1 MRFWFNAFYLL
12 KDAIISKNSRPY
24 NNTKPLLIKL
34 VTFNYRIY
42 FLLFLRMNPLMNF
55 IMSKKF
61 LPVLLVLICGG
72 LFVTYGVMGRGD
84 HDNDNPKT
92 KYETVLKNVGI
103 VLEQGHYSPKKID
116 DKFSEEVLKKYEDGL
131 DPDKYIFYQKDIND
145 FKKYQDKIDDEI
157 HGAPLESFYA
167 ISKSYLARLNEVAK
181 NYKEILSKPFDFTKN
196 ESLQLDGDKRNY
208 PQTEA
213 ERYDYSRKRLKYLV
227 LGRFID
233 LQDERAKQSK
243 DSAYKPDSA
252 LEREA
257 REKVEKQMDRFFLT
271 LKNHNTPDDMFSD
284 FVNAI
289 TSSMDPHT
297 TYFNPTDKRGFDELL
312 SGTFYGIGAQLKE
325 TDGKIKIASLITG
338 GPAWKSGEIQP
349 EDEIIKVAQ
358 GNAPPVDVTGYAV
371 TDAVKLIRGEQKGSE
386 VRLTLKKA
394 DGTIKVAPIL
404 RDKIS
409 LDDTFA
415 KSAVVN
421 DGTNKIGY
429 IYLPEFY
436 ADFDDPSARRS
447 ATDVAREVQK
457 LKDAKVD
464 GIVIDLRGNG
474 GGSLNDVVDMAG
486 LFIEDG
492 PIVQVK
498 GRDEKAS
505 VLSDRD
511 KDVLYSGPLAVMVDE
526 MSASASEIFAAA
538 IQDYHR
544 GVIIGSTSTY
554 GKGTVQRS
562 ISLDPQSEN
571 PLFSRPSQGLGDV
584 KLTFR
589 KFYRINGG
597 ATQLRGVVPDIVI
610 PDRLENVKFR
620 EKDNPDALNWD
631 EIPKASYTTWNPG
644 YSFNSIV
651 SEENN
656 ELSKSPVFKGIREDV
671 DLLDKYND
679 AETPLNIKK
688 YREQLEQVK
697 SISKKLDSLDKL
709 SVDLPVHN
717 IVSDSLAITG
727 DSEKVEKNKQFL
739 KRISNDIYI
748 SQTVKVINKM
758 IGQEQLAQRK

>member
-1 MRFWFNAFYLL
+1 
-12 KDAIISKNSRPY
+12 
-24 NNTKPLLIKL
+24 
-34 VTFNYRIY
+34 
-42 FLLFLRMNPLMNF
+42 
-55 IMSKKF
+55 MSKKF
-61 LPVLLVLICGG
+61 LPVLLVLIFGS
-72 LFVTYGVMGRGD
+72 LLITYGVMGRSD
-84 HDNDNPKT
+84 RDDDNPKT
-92 KYETVLKNVGI
+92 KYEKILKNVGI
-103 VLEQGHYSPKKID
+103 VLEQGHYNPKKID
-116 DKFSEEVLKKYEDGL
+116 DKFSEEVLNKYEEGL
-131 DPDKYIFYQKDIND
+131 DPDKYIFYQKDIDD

-157 HGAPLESFYA
+157 HGAPLQSFYA
-167 ISKSYLARLNEVAK
+167 ISKTYLVRLDEIAK
-181 NYKEILSKPFDFTKN
+181 SSKQILATPFDFTKD
-196 ESLQLDGDKRNY
+196 ESLQLDGDKRTY
-208 PQTEA
+208 PKTEA
-213 ERYDYSRKRLKYLV
+213 ERYDYNRKRLKYLV
-227 LGRFID
+227 LGRYVD
-233 LQDERAKQSK
+233 LQDERAKQPK
-243 DSAYKPDSA
+243 DSVYKADST

-257 REKVEKQMDRFFLT
+257 REAVGKQMDRYFME

-325 TDGKIKIASLITG
+325 DDGKIKIASLITG
-338 GPAWKSGEIQP
+338 GPAWKSGEIKP

-358 GNAPPVDVTGYAV
+358 GSETPVDVTGYAV
-371 TDAVKLIRGEQKGSE
+371 TDAVKLIRGETKGSE

-394 DGTIKVAPIL
+394 DGTIKVVPII

-415 KSAVVN
+415 KSAIIN
-421 DGTNKIGY
+421 DGVNKIGY

-436 ADFDDPSARRS
+436 ANFDDPSARRS
-447 ATDVAREVQK
+447 ATDVAKEVQK

-464 GIVIDLRGNG
+464 GLVIDLRGNG

-486 LFIEDG
+486 LFIKDG

-498 GRDEKAS
+498 GRNEKTS

-511 KDVLYSGPLAVMVDE
+511 DNILYSGPLAVMVDE

-571 PLFSRPSQGLGDV
+571 ILFSSPDEGLGDI

-597 ATQLRGVVPDIVI
+597 ATQLRGVVPDIII

-620 EKDNPDALNWD
+620 EKDNPDALSWD
-631 EIPKASYTTWNPG
+631 EIPKANYTTWNPG
-644 YSFNSIV
+644 YSFNTVV
-651 SEENN
+651 SQENAQ
-656 ELSKSPVFKGIREDV
+656 LSQSPVFNGIRNDV
-671 DLLDKYND
+671 NLLDKFND
-679 AETPLNIKK
+679 EEAPLNIKQ
-688 YREQLEQVK
+688 YRARNEEIK
-697 SISKKLDSLDKL
+697 SISKKLDSISKL
-709 SVDLPVHN
+709 KVDLPVHN
-717 IVSDSLAITG
+717 IASDSLALDN
-727 DSEKVEKNKQFL
+727 DSAKISRNKDFL
-739 KRISNDIYI
+739 KHISDDIYI
-748 SQTVKVINKM
+748 NQTVKVVDKM
-758 IGQEQLAQRK
+758 IGEEQIAERK

>member
-1 MRFWFNAFYLL
+1 
-12 KDAIISKNSRPY
+12 
-24 NNTKPLLIKL
+24 
-34 VTFNYRIY
+34 
-42 FLLFLRMNPLMNF
+42 
-55 IMSKKF
+55 MSKKF
-61 LPVLLVLICGG
+61 LPVLLVLVCSG
-72 LFVTYGVMGRGD
+72 LLVTYGVMGRGD
-84 HDNDNPKT
+84 HGNDDPKT
-92 KYETVLKNVGI
+92 KYEKILKNVGI

-116 DKFSEEVLKKYEDGL
+116 DKFSEEVLGKYEDGL
-131 DPDKYIFYQKDIND
+131 DPDKYIFYQKDIDD
-145 FKKYQDKIDDEI
+145 FKKYQDRIDDEI
-157 HGAPLESFYA
+157 HGAPLQSYYA
-167 ISKSYLARLNEVAK
+167 VSKTYLSRLDEVSK
-181 NYKEILSKPFDFTKN
+181 MYKEILSKPFDFSKD
-196 ESLQLDGDKRNY
+196 ESLQLDGDKRHY
-208 PQTEA
+208 PTTPA
-213 ERYDYSRKRLKYLV
+213 ERYDYGRKRLKYLV
-227 LGRFID
+227 LGRFVD
-233 LQDERAKQSK
+233 LQDDRAKLKRK
-243 DSAYKPDSA
+243 DTAYKADAA
-252 LEREA
+252 LEKEA
-257 REKVEKQMDRFFLT
+257 REVVSRQMDRYFLT

-297 TYFNPTDKRGFDELL
+297 TYFAPVDKRSFDELL
-312 SGTFYGIGAQLKE
+312 SGTFFGIGAQLKE
-325 TDGKIKIASLITG
+325 EDGKIKISSLITG
-338 GPAWKSGEIQP
+338 GPAWKSGDIQP

-358 GNAPPVDVTGYAV
+358 GSNTPVDVTGYAV

-394 DGTIKVAPIL
+394 DGTVKVVPII

-415 KSAVVN
+415 KSAIVN
-421 DGTNKIGY
+421 DGVNKIGY

-447 ATDVAREVQK
+447 ATDVAKEVQK

-486 LFIEDG
+486 LFIKDG
-492 PIVQVK
+492 PICQVK
-498 GRDEKAS
+498 GRDEKPMI
-505 VLSDRD
+505 LSDRD

-571 PLFSRPSQGLGDV
+571 PLFSRPSEGLGDI

-620 EKDNPDALNWD
+620 EKDNPDALSWD
-631 EIPKASYTTWNPG
+631 QIQKASYTTWNPG
-644 YSFNSIV
+644 YSFSSVVNQT
-651 SEENN
+651 NGD
-656 ELSKSPVFKGIREDV
+656 LSRSAVFKGIREDI
-671 DLLDKYND
+671 DSLDKYND
-679 AETPLNIKK
+679 EETPLNITQ
-688 YREQLEQVK
+688 YRARTEQVK
-697 SISKKLDSLDKL
+697 SLAKRLDSLTKL
-709 SVDLPVHN
+709 TVDLPVHN
-717 IVSDSLAITG
+717 VPADSASIGSDSDRVT
-727 DSEKVEKNKQFL
+727 KNKQFL
-739 KRISNDIYI
+739 KRISDDIYI
-748 SQTVKVINKM
+748 DETVKVLDKM
-758 IGQEQLAQRK
+758 IGQEQLAQSK

>member
-1 MRFWFNAFYLL
+1 
-12 KDAIISKNSRPY
+12 
-24 NNTKPLLIKL
+24 
-34 VTFNYRIY
+34 
-42 FLLFLRMNPLMNF
+42 MNPLMNF

-61 LPVLLVLICGG
+61 LPVLLILICGG

>member
-1 MRFWFNAFYLL
+1 
-12 KDAIISKNSRPY
+12 
-24 NNTKPLLIKL
+24 
-34 VTFNYRIY
+34 
-42 FLLFLRMNPLMNF
+42 
-55 IMSKKF
+55 MSKKF

-486 LFIEDG
+486 LFIKDG

-727 DSEKVEKNKQFL
+727 DSDKVEKNKQFL

>member
-1 MRFWFNAFYLL
+1 
-12 KDAIISKNSRPY
+12 
-24 NNTKPLLIKL
+24 
-34 VTFNYRIY
+34 
-42 FLLFLRMNPLMNF
+42 MNPLMNF

-84 HDNDNPKT
+84 RLSDNPKT
-92 KYETVLKNVGI
+92 KYEKILKNVGI
-103 VLEQGHYSPKKID
+103 VLEEGHYSPKTID
-116 DKFSEEVLKKYEDGL
+116 DAFSKEVLNKYEDGL
-131 DPDKYIFYQKDIND
+131 DPDKFIFYQKDIDD
-145 FKKYQDKIDDEI
+145 FKKYENKIDDEI

-167 ISKSYLARLNEVAK
+167 ISKTYLARLDEVSK
-181 NYKEILSKPFDFTKN
+181 NYKDILSKPFDFSKD
-196 ESLQLDGDKRNY
+196 ESLQLDGEKRTY
-208 PQTEA
+208 PKTEA
-213 ERYDYSRKRLKYLV
+213 ERYDYGRKRLKYLV
-227 LGRFID
+227 LGRFVD
-233 LQDERAKQSK
+233 LQDERAKLSK
-243 DSAYKPDSA
+243 DSLHKADST

-257 REKVEKQMDRFFLT
+257 REIVSRQMDRYFLT

-289 TSSMDPHT
+289 TGSMDPHT
-297 TYFNPTDKRGFDELL
+297 TYFEPVDKRSFDELL
-312 SGTFYGIGAQLKE
+312 SGTFFGIGAQLKE
-325 TDGKIKIASLITG
+325 DDGKIKIASLITG
-338 GPAWKSGEIQP
+338 GPAWKSGDIQP

-358 GNAPPVDVTGYAV
+358 GNATPVDVTGFAV

-386 VRLTLKKA
+386 VKLTLKKA
-394 DGTIKVAPIL
+394 DGTLKVVSIL

-415 KSAVVN
+415 KSAIVN
-421 DGTNKIGY
+421 DGTNKVGY

-447 ATDVAREVQK
+447 ATDVAKEVEK
-457 LKDAKVD
+457 LKAANVD

-486 LFIEDG
+486 LFIKDG

-505 VLSDRD
+505 VLSDRG
-511 KDVLYSGPLAVMVDE
+511 KDVLYTGPLAVMVDE

-562 ISLDPQSEN
+562 ISLDPQAEN
-571 PLFSRPSQGLGDV
+571 PLFSKPAEGLGDI

-597 ATQLRGVVPDIVI
+597 ATQLRGVVPDIII

-620 EKDNPDALNWD
+620 EKDNPDALSWD
-631 EIPKASYTTWNPG
+631 EIPKANYTTWNPG
-644 YSFNSIV
+644 YSYSSIV
-651 SEENN
+651 TEANN
-656 ELSKSPVFKGIREDV
+656 DLSKSTVFTGIREDV
-671 DLLDKYND
+671 NLLDKYND
-679 AETPLNIKK
+679 QETPLNVQQYRAQIEQIKT
-688 YREQLEQVK
+688 L
-697 SISKKLDSLDKL
+697 SKKLESLTKL
-709 SVDLPVHN
+709 NSEFPVHN
-717 IVSDSLAITG
+717 ITSDSLAIVN
-727 DSEKVEKNKQFL
+727 DSDKIAKNKQFL
-739 KRISNDIYI
+739 KHIADDIYI
-748 SQTVKVINKM
+748 NQTVKVVEKM
-758 IGQEQLAQRK
+758 IGEEQLAQRK